1 MYTIYFMLYL
11 IEILHQTTTKVFF
24 IYLWCKNSTSYHN
37 KAICRRFST
46 YCLRVLR
53 GDFLYFVNNLKTV
66 GCYCGVCRRCGFLP
80 SGVHGAENRRSHVGP
95 SATRRATHRHEASPI
110 AAFIKGISLEY
121 AGILYIETLK
131 PGKHANGNSATP
143 SVPGRI
149 RARGSAAGG
158 R

>member
-1 MYTIYFMLYL
+1 MLYL

-95 SATRRATHRHEASPI
+95 SATRRATHRHEAFPI

-149 RARGSAAGG
+149 RARGFAAGG

>member
-1 MYTIYFMLYL
+1 MP
-11 IEILHQTTTKVFF
+11 KVFN
-24 IYLWCKNSTSYHN
+24 LLSPRTPW
-37 KAICRRFST
+37 R
-46 YCLRVLR
+46 L
-53 GDFLYFVNNLKTV
+53 FLYFVNNLKTV

-131 PGKHANGNSATP
+131 PGKHANGMLE
-143 SVPGRI
+143 RKD
-149 RARGSAAGG
+149 RDRL
-158 R
+158 

>member
-1 MYTIYFMLYL
+1 MP
-11 IEILHQTTTKVFF
+11 KVFN
-24 IYLWCKNSTSYHN
+24 LLSPRTPW
-37 KAICRRFST
+37 R
-46 YCLRVLR
+46 L
-53 GDFLYFVNNLKTV
+53 FLYFVNNLKTV

-131 PGKHANGNSATP
+131 PGKHANGNSAN
-143 SVPGRI
+143 
-149 RARGSAAGG
+149 ARNIPPDNAPDS
-158 R
+158 RPPE

>member
-1 MYTIYFMLYL
+1 MKKVFSVKLNKKLQKFIFFYYICGVR
-11 IEILHQTTTKVFF
+11 ILHLITIRLYAEGFHPIVSAYSVET
-24 IYLWCKNSTSYHN
+24 
-37 KAICRRFST
+37 
-46 YCLRVLR
+46 
-53 GDFLYFVNNLKTV
+53 FLYFVNNLKTL

-131 PGKHANGNSATP
+131 PGKHANRNSATP
-143 SVPGRI
+143 SVSGRI

>member
-1 MYTIYFMLYL
+1 MP
-11 IEILHQTTTKVFF
+11 KVFN
-24 IYLWCKNSTSYHN
+24 LLSPRTPW
-37 KAICRRFST
+37 R
-46 YCLRVLR
+46 L
-53 GDFLYFVNNLKTV
+53 FLYFVNNLKTV

-149 RARGSAAGG
+149 RARGAAAGG

>member
-1 MYTIYFMLYL
+1 MSCPDFLY
-11 IEILHQTTTKVFF
+11 ICGVRILHLITIRLYAEGFQPIVSAYSVET
-24 IYLWCKNSTSYHN
+24 
-37 KAICRRFST
+37 
-46 YCLRVLR
+46 
-53 GDFLYFVNNLKTV
+53 FLYFVNNLKTV

-131 PGKHANGNSATP
+131 PGKHANRNSATP
-143 SVPGRI
+143 SVSGRI